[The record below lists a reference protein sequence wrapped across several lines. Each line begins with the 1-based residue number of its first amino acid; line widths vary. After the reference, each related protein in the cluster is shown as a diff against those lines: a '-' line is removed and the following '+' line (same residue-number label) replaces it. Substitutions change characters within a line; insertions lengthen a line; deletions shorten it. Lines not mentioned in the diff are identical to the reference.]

1 MRNSDGELRS
11 VIAAMAV
18 LLAMFIVM
26 AALIGF

>member
-11 VIAAMAV
+11 LIAAMAV

>member
-18 LLAMFIVM
+18 LLAVFIVM
-26 AALIGF
+26 AALIGV

>member
-18 LLAMFIVM
+18 LLAVFIVM
-26 AALIGF
+26 AALIGL